1 MSERHATAPA
11 LTARELEIASLIAEG
26 LSDKA
31 IAKRLFRSAR
41 TVEYH
46 VLQIRNKLGLENRT
60 QIATWFTRRAS
71 GELPDGEPAGPA
83 PDNLPTPLTRF
94 IGRHLELTQVRSL
107 LRATRLLTVTG
118 PGGCGKTRLALEIVS
133 GLRERYAA
141 GTWFVDLSALRD
153 PERMAAEVADQLG
166 SGRAADGGPLD
177 AVLSVL
183 GDDRSARAR
192 LLVLDNVEHVVEA
205 CGPLAEG
212 LLRSCAPLSVLCT
225 GREPLHVTG
234 EVIWRLGPLGLPEP
248 APTSPARATASD
260 AVRLFV
266 DRAGLV
272 VPDFALDDRNV
283 TAVVEIVR
291 RLDGI
296 PLALELAAGQ
306 LGPLSVERL
315 LDHLDDHFVLA
326 GRRGL
331 VSRQRTMAATI
342 HWSESLLSEA
352 ERRLFRRL
360 AVFRGP
366 FTLQAAEAV
375 CGDPDEAGATL
386 EPLSALADKSL
397 VVVGPDGDRYRLLE
411 TIRAYAWDRLRDSGE
426 LDGVRRRHYD
436 HFLAWSQP
444 TAERLRGPD
453 QATWLARLA
462 EAHDNL
468 RAALDY
474 GREEGLDSVLGFAL
488 ALERFWFIRGHG
500 GEGRRW
506 LEELVELDDRPT
518 RQRAMALVALAK
530 LTWGRA
536 EPPAPRRSIERSL
549 AIFRQL
555 DDRDGV
561 QLCLNHLGSL
571 ALTEGEAAR
580 ARDLYQECLTLA
592 SPAADE
598 RTVAFL
604 HGNLGVA
611 AILLHDHDAA
621 QSHLA
626 TALAMLRRLGDPYEV
641 ANVLTNAGSLER
653 DRGRLAVAAARYL
666 ESLDTLRELGASVNL
681 IECLEG
687 IACVAA
693 AGGAHAR
700 ALRLAAAASALRER
714 LGAPASGVVRRL
726 IPLDPDAL
734 RARLPRTTAR
744 RAWTSGMGLTLD
756 EVVDLA
762 RFERPLQNQ

>member
-1 MSERHATAPA
+1 MSERHATAAA

-118 PGGCGKTRLALEIVS
+118 PGGCGKTRLALEVVS

-141 GTWFVDLSALRD
+141 GAWFVDLSALRD

-166 SGRAADGGPLD
+166 AGRSADGGPLD

-183 GDDRSARAR
+183 GADRSARAR

-212 LLRSCAPLSVLCT
+212 LLRSCARLSVLCT

-306 LGPLSVERL
+306 LGSLSVERL
-315 LDHLDDHFVLA
+315 LHHLDDHFVLA

-366 FTLQAAEAV
+366 FTPEAAEAV
-375 CGDPDEAGATL
+375 CRDPDDAGSTL
-386 EPLSALADKSL
+386 EPLSALVDKSL

-436 HFLAWSQP
+436 HFLTWARP

-474 GREEGLDSVLGFAL
+474 GRERALDSALGFAL

-518 RQRAMALVALAK
+518 RQRALALVALAK

-536 EPPAPRRSIERSL
+536 EPPALRRSIERSL
-549 AIFRQL
+549 AIFRRL

-571 ALTEGEAAR
+571 ALTEGRAAR
-580 ARDLYQECLTLA
+580 ARDLYQECLALA

-598 RTVAFL
+598 RTIAFL

-653 DRGRLAVAAARYL
+653 DRGRLAAAAARYL

-693 AGGAHAR
+693 ARGATAR
-700 ALRLAAAASALRER
+700 ALRLAAAASVLRER

-726 IPLDPDAL
+726 IPLDLDAL

-756 EVVDLA
+756 EIVDLA